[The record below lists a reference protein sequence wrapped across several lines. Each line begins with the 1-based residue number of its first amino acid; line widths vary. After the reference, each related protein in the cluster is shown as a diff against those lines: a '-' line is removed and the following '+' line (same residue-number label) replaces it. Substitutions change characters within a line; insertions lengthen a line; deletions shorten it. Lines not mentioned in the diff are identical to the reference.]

1 MATFSSGVKCF
12 RSFLIRSL
20 RYLNGRTLS
29 PFPTEAGQEYLQSVR
44 YKLQK
49 RIRRQKSTGFEI
61 YTSVLK
67 QLWRFL
73 DEEPSLAALQAEL
86 AHRYP
91 NTDSVADAIIK
102 GGLEGAARSNLIDEP
117 LNNEVEWA
125 AVSMGVL
132 KRFSEVS
139 DGRTVTK
146 LVPQQSATAYSDYL
160 EAFSEFYL
168 VPFYEYLDERLDD
181 PQFVL
186 GRLIRFKHLCE
197 WFWRDELYG
206 KWEHAPARKGEKTLA
221 MRLYEFLFTE
231 GVNIHIEPWSASG
244 EADMVSSQEGPER
257 LIADAKVFKPGE
269 SKKYILQGFRQV
281 YDYCADHNSAIGYLI
296 IFNTS
301 ANQLRFG
308 VAGSAAPLPRV
319 VLNHKTIFF
328 VVIDLYPHAETA
340 SKRPQ
345 PDVVDISEDEILG
358 EVRSSE
364 KPESKNTIEVSAD
377 PIPPTS

>member
-1 MATFSSGVKCF
+1 MHT
-12 RSFLIRSL
+12 
-20 RYLNGRTLS
+20 
-29 PFPTEAGQEYLQSVR
+29 EYLQSVR

-49 RIRRQKSTGFEI
+49 RIRRQKSVGFEI

-86 AHRYP
+86 AHRFP
-91 NTDSVADAIIK
+91 NADSVAEAIIK

-117 LNNEVEWA
+117 LNNEIEWA

-139 DGRTVTK
+139 DSRTVTK
-146 LVPQQSATAYSDYL
+146 FVPQQSSTAYSDYL
-160 EAFSEFYL
+160 AAFSEFYL
-168 VPFYEYLDERLDD
+168 TPFYEYLDERLDD

-186 GRLIRFKHLCE
+186 GRLIRFKHLAE
-197 WFWRDELYG
+197 WFWRKELFNA
-206 KWEHAPARKGEKTLA
+206 WQQAPARKGEKTLA

-231 GVNIHIEPWSASG
+231 GVNVHIEPWSASG

-269 SKKYILQGFRQV
+269 SKKYILQGFRQI
-281 YDYCADHNSAIGYLI
+281 YDYCADYNAAIGYLV

-301 ANQLRFG
+301 NKQLRFG
-308 VAGSAAPLPRV
+308 VSGSAAPLPRV

-328 VVIDLYPHAETA
+328 LVIDLYPHEETA
-340 SKRPQ
+340 SQRPQ
-345 PDVVDISEDEILG
+345 PDVVEISEDEILG
-358 EVRSSE
+358 EVRSGE
-364 KPESKNTIEVSAD
+364 KPESKDAAAVSND
-377 PIPPTS
+377 PTPPTS